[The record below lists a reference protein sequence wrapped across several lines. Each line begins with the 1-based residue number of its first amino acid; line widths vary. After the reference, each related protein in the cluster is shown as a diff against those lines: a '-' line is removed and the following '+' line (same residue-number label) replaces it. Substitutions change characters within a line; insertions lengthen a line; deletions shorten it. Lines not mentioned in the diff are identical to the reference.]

1 MVCLHNKFIL
11 HLPFSFEF
19 VKPQETVDFTI
30 KFAWHAISRMYNVK
44 AVQHDIST
52 SIGFIL
58 LNIDEKNGTPATKIG
73 PLLGMESRSL
83 TRMLKTLEEKG
94 LILRKGDENDRR
106 LVRIFLTPEGKKKR
120 EVSRVTVLEFNNHIR
135 KTIPAEKL
143 KTFFEVIDMINE
155 VTETQKDIFKESKP
169 QVV

>member
-1 MVCLHNKFIL
+1 
-11 HLPFSFEF
+11 
-19 VKPQETVDFTI
+19 
-30 KFAWHAISRMYNVK
+30 MYNLK

-73 PLLGMESRSL
+73 PILGMESRSL

-94 LILRKGDENDRR
+94 LIVRKGDDTDRR

-120 EVSRVTVLEFNNHIR
+120 EVSRISVLEFNNNIR
-135 KTIPAEKL
+135 KNIPADKL
-143 KTFFEVIDMINE
+143 KVFFEVVDQINQ
-155 VTETQKDIFKESKP
+155 VTENQKEIFKEK
-169 QVV
+169 

>member
-1 MVCLHNKFIL
+1 
-11 HLPFSFEF
+11 
-19 VKPQETVDFTI
+19 
-30 KFAWHAISRMYNVK
+30 MYNLK

-94 LILRKGDENDRR
+94 LIVRKGDTSDRR
-106 LVRIFLTPEGKKKR
+106 LVRIFLTDEGRKKR
-120 EVSRVTVLEFNNHIR
+120 EVSRITVLEFNNNIL
-135 KTIPAEKL
+135 KNIPEEKL
-143 KTFFEVIDMINE
+143 KVFFEVIEQINL
-155 VTETQKDIFKESKP
+155 VTENQKDIFKESNK
-169 QVV
+169 

>member
-1 MVCLHNKFIL
+1 MKA
-11 HLPFSFEF
+11 
-19 VKPQETVDFTI
+19 QETVDYHI
-30 KFAWHAISRMYNVK
+30 KFAWHAISRMYNLK

-73 PLLGMESRSL
+73 PILGMESRSL

-94 LILRKGDENDRR
+94 LIVRKGDDTDRR

-120 EVSRVTVLEFNNHIR
+120 EVSRISVLEFNNNIR
-135 KTIPAEKL
+135 KNIPADKL
-143 KTFFEVIDMINE
+143 KVFFEVVDQINQ
-155 VTETQKDIFKESKP
+155 VTENQKEIFKEK
-169 QVV
+169 

>member
-1 MVCLHNKFIL
+1 MKA
-11 HLPFSFEF
+11 
-19 VKPQETVDFTI
+19 QETVDYHI
-30 KFAWHAISRMYNVK
+30 KFAWHAISRMYNLK

-73 PLLGMESRSL
+73 PILGMESRSL

-94 LILRKGDENDRR
+94 LIVRKGDDTDRR

-120 EVSRVTVLEFNNHIR
+120 EVSRVTVLEFNNNIR
-135 KTIPAEKL
+135 KNIPADKL
-143 KTFFEVIDMINE
+143 KVFFEVVDQINQ
-155 VTETQKDIFKESKP
+155 VTENQKEIFKEK
-169 QVV
+169 

>member
-1 MVCLHNKFIL
+1 MKA
-11 HLPFSFEF
+11 
-19 VKPQETVDFTI
+19 QETVDYHI
-30 KFAWHAISRMYNVK
+30 KFAWHAISRMYNLK

-73 PLLGMESRSL
+73 PILGMESRSL

-94 LILRKGDENDRR
+94 LIVRKGDDTDRR

-120 EVSRVTVLEFNNHIR
+120 EVSRITVLEFNNNIR
-135 KTIPAEKL
+135 KNIPADKL
-143 KTFFEVIDMINE
+143 KVFFEVVDQINQ
-155 VTETQKDIFKESKP
+155 VTENQKEIFKEK
-169 QVV
+169 

>member
-1 MVCLHNKFIL
+1 
-11 HLPFSFEF
+11 
-19 VKPQETVDFTI
+19 
-30 KFAWHAISRMYNVK
+30 MYNLK

-73 PLLGMESRSL
+73 PILGMESRSL

-94 LILRKGDENDRR
+94 LIVRKGDDSDRR

-120 EVSRVTVLEFNNHIR
+120 EVSRVTVLEFNNNIR
-135 KTIPAEKL
+135 KNIPADKL
-143 KTFFEVIDMINE
+143 KVFFEVVDQINQ
-155 VTETQKDIFKESKP
+155 VTENQKEIFKEK
-169 QVV
+169 